1 MPSEHDQK
9 LAWVTGGGTGIGK
22 ALALALDREGWQV
35 VISGRT
41 EQKLQAVKELGRSIS
56 YRVLDVTDQALH
68 QQVYDDI
75 CEELG
80 IPELVVLNAG
90 DYTPMP
96 LEEFDI
102 DLVYRLNRV
111 NYLGVMNGLACILP
125 VMQSQQ
131 SGQILLMS
139 SVAGYRGLPDAAPYG
154 ATKAALINFA
164 EALHTPLKQQGVL
177 LRVVNPGFV
186 TTPLTA
192 QNDFSMPVEITAE
205 EAADRIIS
213 ALDNG
218 SFEITFPKRF
228 TYILKL
234 LECLPYR
241 LYFVLINKLTGK

>member
-22 ALALALDREGWQV
+22 ALSLALDREGWQV

-125 VMQSQQ
+125 VMQSKQ

-164 EALHTPLKQQGVL
+164 EALHTPLKQQGIL

-213 ALDNG
+213 ALDNE

>member
-22 ALALALDREGWQV
+22 ALSLALDREGWQV

-56 YRVLDVTDQALH
+56 YRVLDVTEQALH

-125 VMQSQQ
+125 VMQSKQ

-213 ALDNG
+213 ALDNE

>member
-102 DLVYRLNRV
+102 DLVYKLNRV

-139 SVAGYRGLPDAAPYG
+139 SVAGSRGLPDAAPYG

>member
-1 MPSEHDQK
+1 MPSDHDKK
-9 LAWVTGGGTGIGK
+9 LAWITGGGTGIGK
-22 ALALALDREGWQV
+22 ALALALEQERWQV

-41 EQKLQAVKELGRSIS
+41 EQKLQSVEELGHSIS

-75 CEELG
+75 CQEFG

-102 DLVYRLNRV
+102 DLIYKLNQV

-125 VMQSQQ
+125 AMQSEQ

-164 EALHTPLKQQGVL
+164 EALYVHLKQQGVR

-192 QNDFSMPVEITAE
+192 QNDFKMPAEITAE
-205 EAADRIIS
+205 EAAARIMT
-213 ALDNG
+213 ALDSD

-228 TYILKL
+228 TYFLKCL
-234 LECLPYR
+234 RCLPYR
-241 LYFVLINKLTGK
+241 IYFLVINKITGK

>member
-22 ALALALDREGWQV
+22 ALSLALDREGWQV

-75 CEELG
+75 CEESG

-125 VMQSQQ
+125 VMQSKQ

-192 QNDFSMPVEITAE
+192 QNDFSMPLEITAE

-213 ALDNG
+213 ALDNE

>member
-9 LAWVTGGGTGIGK
+9 IAWVTGGGTGIGK
-22 ALALALDREGWQV
+22 ALSLALDREGWQV

-56 YRVLDVTDQALH
+56 YRVLDVTEQALH

-125 VMQSQQ
+125 VMQSKQ

-213 ALDNG
+213 ALDNE

>member
-9 LAWVTGGGTGIGK
+9 LAWITGGGTGIGK
-22 ALALALDREGWQV
+22 ALALALEHDGWQV

-41 EQKLQAVKELGRSIS
+41 EQKLQSVEEQGHSIS

-75 CEELG
+75 CQELG

-102 DLVYRLNRV
+102 DLVYKLNRV

-177 LRVVNPGFV
+177 LRIVNPGFV

-192 QNDFSMPVEITAE
+192 QNDFSMPAEITAE

-213 ALDNG
+213 ALDG
-218 SFEITFPKRF
+218 DSFEITFPKRF

-234 LECLPYR
+234 LKCLPYR

>member
-22 ALALALDREGWQV
+22 ALSLALDREGWQV

-125 VMQSQQ
+125 VMQSKQ

-213 ALDNG
+213 ALDNE

>member
-9 LAWVTGGGTGIGK
+9 IAWVTGGGTGIGK
-22 ALALALDREGWQV
+22 ALSLALDREGWQV

-125 VMQSQQ
+125 VMQSKQ

-213 ALDNG
+213 ALDNE